1 MSESPMPGE
10 NIPVASVP
18 NLRDLG
24 GWPTRDGGR
33 VRRGLL
39 YRSAQLDKLQDGDL
53 PAFEKLGIRS
63 VYDLRTERERAAQPD
78 RVPEGA
84 EHIVVDVLADS
95 SDAAPAQLVK
105 VLDDPQA
112 ATELLGGDK
121 AIEMFQQGY
130 RDIVSVSSA
139 LAGYSFFLS
148 DLARAERRP
157 ALFHC
162 TSGRDRT
169 GWAAALVLM
178 FFGVSDEDVMR
189 DYLLTNEELL
199 PAVQPVFDKFQAA
212 GGDPELLRPVL
223 GVQREYLEAAVD
235 EMRQR
240 FGTLDG
246 YLTEGLKLDTDVLRA
261 LKAAFIE
268 GGAS

>member
-1 MSESPMPGE
+1 
-10 NIPVASVP
+10 
-18 NLRDLG
+18 
-24 GWPTRDGGR
+24 
-33 VRRGLL
+33 
-39 YRSAQLDKLQDGDL
+39 
-53 PAFEKLGIRS
+53 
-63 VYDLRTERERAAQPD
+63 
-78 RVPEGA
+78 
-84 EHIVVDVLADS
+84 
-95 SDAAPAQLVK
+95 
-105 VLDDPQA
+105 
-112 ATELLGGDK
+112 
-121 AIEMFQQGY
+121 
-130 RDIVSVSSA
+130 
-139 LAGYSFFLS
+139 
-148 DLARAERRP
+148 
-157 ALFHC
+157 
-162 TSGRDRT
+162 
-169 GWAAALVLM
+169 
-178 FFGVSDEDVMR
+178 MR

>member
-130 RDIVSVSSA
+130 RDIVSVPSA
-139 LAGYSFFLS
+139 LADIASSSPTLLGPSADRRS
-148 DLARAERRP
+148 STARAAGIAPAGRRRW
-157 ALFHC
+157 C
-162 TSGRDRT
+162 
-169 GWAAALVLM
+169 
-178 FFGVSDEDVMR
+178 
-189 DYLLTNEELL
+189 
-199 PAVQPVFDKFQAA
+199 
-212 GGDPELLRPVL
+212 
-223 GVQREYLEAAVD
+223 
-235 EMRQR
+235 
-240 FGTLDG
+240 
-246 YLTEGLKLDTDVLRA
+246 
-261 LKAAFIE
+261 
-268 GGAS
+268 